1 MRGSITKKKSNGM
14 YYPIIYLGTDPLTG
28 KKKYKW
34 GHGYKSRKDAEQ
46 ELRKLLNAYDK
57 QDEAVL
63 FIGHKE
69 YATLQEVFD
78 KWKELVRNEGLYESG
93 TSYDTCVGNI
103 QKHII
108 PILGE
113 ARIDKIELK
122 HIRQV
127 FASMVKNDGTPLSN
141 ATKKKILGTLRH
153 IFSYAIESG
162 WCTED
167 PCKGISLK
175 TPETPPK
182 TIWTPEEISYFLGWV
197 REHREYHYYLAF
209 LILATTAGRRGE
221 ITAIRYQDI
230 MESGLFITRSAKTNG
245 EIKDTK
251 TGSSGRR
258 VVMLFEEAE
267 EAIEFQKKRQQQ
279 ILVKYGNISGIQGNV
294 KPWDRIITDKYNNPV
309 RPQYLSREFK
319 KCVEKINAEGK
330 FYLPPMPMKNLRHSF
345 ATVGLQNGVNVPDMQ
360 RQLGHS
366 RASTTQNSYNQYAE
380 TMQKVNR
387 DKMERLYFGDKQD
400 NKTVKMSNGTEH
412 KKSE

>member
-1 MRGSITKKKSNGM
+1 MRGSITRKKTNDL
-14 YYPIIYLGTDPLTG
+14 YYPVIYLGTDPLTE

-34 GHGYKSRKDAEQ
+34 GHGYKAKKDAES
-46 ELRKLLNAYDK
+46 ELRQLLNAYDK
-57 QDEAVL
+57 QDETVL
-63 FIGHKE
+63 FIGHQE
-69 YATLQEVFD
+69 HATLNEVFN
-78 KWKELVRNEGLYESG
+78 KWKELIKNEGLYESG

-103 QKHII
+103 KKHVL
-108 PILGE
+108 PSLGE

-127 FASMVKNDGTPLSN
+127 FSSMEKSDGTPLSN

-153 IFSYAIESG
+153 IFEYGIESG
-162 WCTED
+162 WCNEN
-167 PCKGISLK
+167 PCKGLNLK

-182 TIWTPEEISYFLGWV
+182 TIWTPEEITYFLEWV
-197 REHREYHYYLAF
+197 KNHREYHYYLAF

-230 MESGLFITRSAKTNG
+230 MDEGLFITRSAKTNG

-258 VVMLFEEAE
+258 MVMIFSEVES
-267 EAIEFQKKRQQQ
+267 AIEKQKKRQQE
-279 ILVKYGNISGIQGNV
+279 ILAKYGNKSGIQGNI
-294 KPWDRIITDKYNNPV
+294 KPWDRIITDNYNNPV

-319 KCVEKINAEGK
+319 RCIALINEEGN

-345 ATVGLQNGVNVPDMQ
+345 ATIGLQNGVNVPDMQ

-380 TMQKVNR
+380 TMQKANR
-387 DKMERLYFGDKQD
+387 DKMERLYFGQNID
-400 NKTVKMSNGTEH
+400 NKKRTAK
-412 KKSE
+412 